1 MKYFVSMNCCDF
13 LYKRLYNNPEAGIHV
28 PCWNYLHECSGVT
41 GGGSAPLHFSL
52 GNFMIYREK
61 GGKEEREMERKRRK
75 IWKESEN
82 LKMEG
87 ERYENEQ
94 RTSFLF
100 CFFVFVFVFCLFVLL
115 VSLFVFLLVTFWNH
129 WNLFW
134 VYQNG
139 QFSWEK
145 SYFML
150 GKKTGNLTLFASEK
164 YSYYATAQ
172 MKTQIMGA
180 HWCFTEFVLIFSL
193 HDGSQKYRIII
204 SLKIIHNRDI

>member
-52 GNFMIYREK
+52 GNFMIYQEK
-61 GGKEEREMERKRRK
+61 RGKEERETERKRRK
-75 IWKESEN
+75 IWKGSEK

-100 CFFVFVFVFCLFVLL
+100 VFVFCLFCLFVCLFFCL
-115 VSLFVFLLVTFWNH
+115 SLFETTEICLGSTKMDNFPGKNH
-129 WNLFW
+129 ISCL
-134 VYQNG
+134 
-139 QFSWEK
+139 EK
-145 SYFML
+145 IR
-150 GKKTGNLTLFASEK
+150 KPDFAPSEK
-164 YSYYATAQ
+164 YS
-172 MKTQIMGA
+172 
-180 HWCFTEFVLIFSL
+180 S
-193 HDGSQKYRIII
+193 
-204 SLKIIHNRDI
+204 